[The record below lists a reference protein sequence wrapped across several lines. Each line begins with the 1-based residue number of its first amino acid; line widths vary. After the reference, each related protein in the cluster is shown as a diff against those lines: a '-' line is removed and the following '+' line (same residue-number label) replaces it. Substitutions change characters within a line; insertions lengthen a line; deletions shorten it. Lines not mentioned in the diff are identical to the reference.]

1 MQVQL
6 TQAALEQA
14 RQVCLSACSNFDFN
28 FTLLPREKAP
38 RF

>member
-14 RQVCLSACSNFDFN
+14 RQVCLSAYSNFDFN
-28 FTLLPREKAP
+28 FTVWALP
-38 RF
+38 F